1 MGVQVRNLNDIRADD
16 QKLFEALTDII
27 SQVHNIA
34 EQGNLNPAAHPEPPP
49 AISKLTVSASNG
61 HFQAA
66 IEDPNPIYRGVSYF
80 VEHADNPNF
89 TDSHTEHLG
98 PSRNAHFFFG
108 NATRYFRAYS
118 SYGSTPA
125 SAPAYHGSE
134 AEPIAVTGGG
144 SIPGPTFLRSQ
155 GSGTGTPGQGLS
167 GPGPIPFRSEN
178 GTPPIRKA

>member
-1 MGVQVRNLNDIRADD
+1 MSTQIRNLNDIRADD
-16 QKLFEALTDII
+16 QKLYETLTDII

-49 AISKLTVSASNG
+49 AISKLTVSAANG

-66 IEDPNPIYRGVSYF
+66 IEDPNPIYRDVHYYL
-80 VEHADNPNF
+80 EHADNPHF
-89 TDSHTEHLG
+89 TDSHIIHLG
-98 PSRNAHFFFG
+98 HSRNHSIFLG
-108 NATRYFRAYS
+108 NTTRYWRAYS
-118 SYGSTPA
+118 SYSSSPPG
-125 SAPAYHGSE
+125 APAYHGGAASP
-134 AEPIAVTGGG
+134 EPVTGGG
-144 SIPGPTFLRSQ
+144 TVGGPTFLRSQ